1 MPDRCV
7 RGSGCSRE
15 GGGGGAGLL
24 FPGPSDRTVGQRSGR
39 ERRDRGS
46 AVCGGGGGEEG
57 GAGRGERGRGEAPPW
72 TEKMEMRGMSPR
84 GNTGAGQSRA
94 RSAAPAAQYRAL
106 RGDPGVGGSHGEKLG
121 GSARSVPTV
130 ARLVGS
136 DEPPPR
142 RAQGEWRDAGTAAA
156 GVPPLEDTSRGLD
169 RGGRKTKR
177 GREYRGGPRRG
188 AGQEGGGPAAL
199 GLRGPVRLGSVR
211 PGRRARRSHLHCS
224 SGGALRAAGSALGA
238 ALHCSTAGAPS
249 FPAPFSSRRRLS
261 APGAQT
267 GHGSAPTL
275 RAASPAAA
283 ARGSPSRPQPG
294 GTAVGRGTRPAPLC
308 PCRPGLSATGVQ

>member
-1 MPDRCV
+1 MRGVCV
-7 RGSGCSRE
+7 GTEMGAAARRAVRRHS
-15 GGGGGAGLL
+15 GGAGSPARGCAVPN
-24 FPGPSDRTVGQRSGR
+24 FSPRCRRARPGPRPFC
-39 ERRDRGS
+39 
-46 AVCGGGGGEEG
+46 AG
-57 GAGRGERGRGEAPPW
+57 GAVPRAGGRTDGRTDG
-72 TEKMEMRGMSPR
+72 R
-84 GNTGAGQSRA
+84 QRA
-94 RSAAPAAQYRAL
+94 RR
-106 RGDPGVGGSHGEKLG
+106 RRSHC
-121 GSARSVPTV
+121 GSARRRQRKRP
-130 ARLVGS
+130 APRPAPPRRRPHGG
-136 DEPPPR
+136 PPPR
-142 RAQGEWRDAGTAAA
+142 R
-156 GVPPLEDTSRGLD
+156 PPQRRRQRRAPTPAPAPPPPAVSRS
-169 RGGRKTKR
+169 
-177 GREYRGGPRRG
+177 
-188 AGQEGGGPAAL
+188 
-199 GLRGPVRLGSVR
+199 VRPGSVR
-211 PGRRARRSHLHCS
+211 PGLRARRSHLHCS